1 MRVYLLISVFIA
13 NIAFGFSAGDTSL
26 FKVNTNLDIVINK
39 YEDANIK
46 IDGALDE
53 PIWKKL
59 PHLGNFCEVEPHE
72 KAKPEVE
79 TEVMMFYDNDNLYLG
94 FICHENDM
102 SKLRKTLADRDKMFS
117 DDWVGFIMDTYN
129 EGKQAYEIFTNPLG
143 IQGDLMWTAPGNED
157 ATYDAVWYSA
167 AKIYKDKWTA
177 EFVIPFKTLRF
188 PNKESQEWR
197 FHLIRTRPR
206 ENRYQYFWVPI
217 SRDDPTLFTHYAVL
231 KGIKNIKAGNNLEV
245 LPYALS
251 SQSGAISDNAN
262 SDSKFDNEKIKG
274 QVGINLRYGITSNL
288 TADFTLNPD
297 FSQVESDAAQ
307 IDVNNPYALY
317 YTEKRP
323 FFIEG
328 NAMFNSPSTLV
339 YTRAINN
346 PLSAFKMTGK
356 IGSYDIGFI
365 SAYDRNSPFILP
377 FEEKSVTLFTN
388 RKSLSNILRIK
399 KSLGKDDSYIGF
411 IYTDR
416 EVSKDNNKFLDVDGY
431 NRVFAVDGNYRFLQN
446 YSFTFQFTKYITK
459 EINYP
464 DYYDTSKFYNG
475 KYTSALDGESYSGL
489 GGSAS
494 FARSARHWN
503 FSFDYGNASPVAR
516 RDDGYITTNNF
527 GRFSTSQV
535 YTFNPETKLIN
546 RIEPGFYAMVR
557 HDYDGRMRELFVG
570 PQINISFAKQIYLYS
585 QLYLVNNEQYGGVY
599 HQGAHR
605 FNLNLNVNT
614 FDNLTGGAYL
624 ALGKFIVRDET
635 NPYIG
640 WGYNL
645 ELWQTIKLFDR
656 LVLENDWNYYEV
668 AKSYGGEK
676 VYAGYIFRNKS
687 TYQFNKNISLRLIT
701 QYDLFSQNFNLDP
714 LFSYKLNPFTIFYIG
729 STYNYDNI
737 DNSMGIARY
746 VLSGRQFFLKFQ
758 YLWRM

>member
-1 MRVYLLISVFIA
+1 MRVYLLIFLFIA
-13 NIAFGFSAGDTSL
+13 GIAFGFEVRDTSS
-26 FKVNTNLDIVINK
+26 FKLNTNLDIVINK
-39 YEDANIK
+39 HGNGNIK

-53 PIWKKL
+53 PVWQKL
-59 PHLGNFCEVEPHE
+59 PRLGNFCEVEPHE

-94 FICHENDM
+94 FICYENDM

-117 DDWVGFIMDTYN
+117 DDWVGFIMDTYS

-157 ATYDAVWYSA
+157 ASYDAVWYSA

-188 PNKESQEWR
+188 PDKESQEWR
-197 FHLIRTRPR
+197 IHLLRTRPR

-217 SRDDPTLFTHYAVL
+217 SRDDPTLFTHFATL
-231 KGIKNIKAGNNLEV
+231 KGINNIKVGNNLEI

-251 SQSGAISDNAN
+251 SQSGAISDNEN
-262 SDSKFDNEKIKG
+262 SDSKFENEKIKG
-274 QVGINLRYGITSNL
+274 QVGVNLRYGITSNL

-307 IDVNNPYALY
+307 IDVNNPYALFF
-317 YTEKRP
+317 TEKRP

-328 NAMFNSPSTLV
+328 NSMFNSPSTLI

-346 PLSAFKMTGK
+346 PLSAFKMIGK

-377 FEEKSVTLFTN
+377 FEEKSVTLITN
-388 RKSLSNILRIK
+388 RKSLSNILRVK

-416 EVSKDNNKFLDVDGY
+416 EVSRDNNKFLDVDGY
-431 NRVFAVDGNYRFLQN
+431 NRVLALDGNYRFLQN
-446 YSFTFQFTKYITK
+446 YSFTFQLTKYITK
-459 EINYP
+459 EISYP
-464 DYYDTSKFYNG
+464 EYSDTNKFYNG
-475 KYTSALDGESYSGL
+475 RYTSALDGESYSGY

-527 GRFSTSQV
+527 GRFSTNHIYS
-535 YTFNPETKLIN
+535 FNPETKLIN
-546 RIEPGFYAMVR
+546 RVEPGFYAMVR
-557 HDYDGRMRELFVG
+557 HDVDGRMRELFFA
-570 PQINISFAKQIYLYS
+570 PQVNISFTKQIYLYS
-585 QLYLVNNEQYGGVY
+585 QIYLVNNEQYGGVY
-599 HQGAHR
+599 HQGAKR

-614 FDNLTGGAYL
+614 LDNLTGGMYL
-624 ALGKFIVRDET
+624 AIGKYIVRNEVD
-635 NPYIG
+635 PFIG

-668 AKSYGGEK
+668 AKNHGGEK

-737 DNSMGIARY
+737 DNSIGIARY

>member
-1 MRVYLLISVFIA
+1 MRLFILFTIFLVNISLGNTA
-13 NIAFGFSAGDTSL
+13 RDTSSFRL
-26 FKVNTNLDIVINK
+26 NSNLDIEINK
-39 YEDANIK
+39 YENTNIV
-46 IDGALDE
+46 IDGALE
-53 PIWKKL
+53 ELIWQKL
-59 PHLGNFCEVEPHE
+59 SRLGNFCEVEPHE

-79 TEVMMFYDNDNLYLG
+79 TEVMMYYDNNNLYFG

-102 SKLRKTLADRDKMFS
+102 GKLRKTLTDRDKMFS
-117 DDWVGFIMDTYN
+117 DDWVGFILDTYS

-157 ATYDAVWYSA
+157 ASYDAVWYSA
-167 AKIYKDKWTA
+167 AKTYKDKWTA
-177 EFVIPFKTLRF
+177 EIVIPFKTLRF
-188 PNKESQEWR
+188 PNKELQEWR
-197 FHLIRTRPR
+197 FHLLRTRPR

-217 SRDDPTLFTHYAVL
+217 SRDDPTLFTHYATL
-231 KGIKNIKAGNNLEV
+231 KGIKEVKAGNNLEV

-251 SQSGAISDNAN
+251 SQSGSISDFGN
-262 SDSKFDNEKIKG
+262 SDSGFDNEKIKG

-288 TADFTLNPD
+288 TADFALNPD
-297 FSQVESDAAQ
+297 FSQVESDAGQ

-328 NAMFNSPSTLV
+328 NSMFNSPSTLV
-339 YTRAINN
+339 YTRAVNN
-346 PLSAFKMTGK
+346 PLSAFKLTGK

-377 FEEKSVTLFTN
+377 FEEKSITLFTS

-399 KSLGKDDSYIGF
+399 KSFNKDDSYIGF

-416 EVSKDNNKFLDVDGY
+416 EVSKDNKKFLDVDGY
-431 NRVFAVDGNYRFLQN
+431 NRVLSVDGNYRFLEN
-446 YSFTFQFTKYITK
+446 YSFTFQLTKYITK
-459 EINYP
+459 EINLPEYV
-464 DYYDTSKFYNG
+464 DTNRFYNG
-475 KYTSALDGESYSGL
+475 KYTSALDGESYSGY

-494 FARSARHWN
+494 LVRSARHWN
-503 FSFDYGNASPVAR
+503 FSIDYGNASPVAR
-516 RDDGYITTNNF
+516 RDDGYITANNF

-535 YTFNPETKLIN
+535 YTFNPETKTVN
-546 RIEPGFYAMVR
+546 RIEPGFYAMAR
-557 HDYDGRMRELFVG
+557 HDYDGRMRELFFA
-570 PQINISFAKQIYLYS
+570 PQVNISFTKQVYLYA

-599 HQGAHR
+599 HQGARR
-605 FNLNLNVNT
+605 FNMNLNLNT
-614 FDNLTGGAYL
+614 FDNLTGGMYL
-624 ALGKFIVRDET
+624 AVGKYIVRDET
-635 NPYIG
+635 NPFIG

-645 ELWQTIKLFDR
+645 ELWQTIKLLDR
-656 LVLENDWNYYEV
+656 FVLENDWNYYEV
-668 AKSYGGEK
+668 AKNYGDEK

-687 TYQFNKNISLRLIT
+687 TFQFTKNMSVRLVT
-701 QYDLFSQNFNLDP
+701 QYDSFQQNFNVNP

-737 DNSMGIARY
+737 DNSTGIARS